1 MLRRAAGFAALLMPV
16 AMWAGDLP
24 KGGLP
29 TPQSVIQALKLGN
42 ARYVR
47 DAMAHPHEHAVDRKQ
62 LVAGQHPRAVI
73 LGCAD
78 SRVPP
83 EIIFDQGLGD
93 LFTIRVAG
101 NITTDEVMGSVE
113 YAVEH
118 LHTPV
123 VVVLGHENC
132 GAVSAALHPEGVEGH
147 IKKLVDAIQPAVERA
162 KGLHHPQAELLHD
175 AVEANVDIQIH
186 HLTDDDPIVHREVLH
201 HKVIV
206 VGAIYDLATGRV
218 KFLESKSVNE
228 LQPLPH

>member
-1 MLRRAAGFAALLMPV
+1 MLRRAAGFAALIVMPM
-16 AMWAGDLP
+16 ALSAGDLP
-24 KGGLP
+24 KGGSP

-47 DAMAHPHEHAVDRKQ
+47 EAMAHPHEHAADRKR

-93 LFTIRVAG
+93 LFTVRVAG
-101 NITTDEVMGSVE
+101 NIASNEVMGSVE

-123 VVVLGHENC
+123 VVVLGHEGC
-132 GAVSAALHPEGVEGH
+132 GAVSAALHPEGIEGH
-147 IKKLVDAIQPAVERA
+147 VRELVEAIHPAVERA
-162 KGLHHPQAELLHD
+162 KSLHHPQAELLHD
-175 AVEANVDIQIH
+175 AIEANVDVQLH

-201 HKVIV
+201 HKVVV
-206 VGAIYDLATGRV
+206 VGAVYDLATGRV
-218 KFLESKSVNE
+218 KFLENKSESK
-228 LQPLPH
+228 PLPH